1 MGQFVEKLAWPYLMA
16 ASTVTILP
24 IIIVFFVAQRTFIE
38 GIAISGIK
46 G

>member
-1 MGQFVEKLAWPYLMA
+1 MA
-16 ASTVTILP
+16 ASTMM
-24 IIIVFFVAQRTFIE
+24 IIPVVIIFFVAQRYFIQ

>member
-1 MGQFVEKLAWPYLMA
+1 MNLVWPYLMA

-24 IIIVFFVAQRTFIE
+24 IIIMYFFTQRTFIE
-38 GIAISGIK
+38 GIALTGVK